1 LGEGEPGSGPS
12 VWVRSF
18 NSPFDFR
25 EPLFHDAVILHR
37 HMIRGYGWSGAGA
50 IDQIEIS
57 VDGGETRRS
66 ADVEPPRERFV
77 WARWPCC
84 WMRAA
89 RAPIPDVPSNRR
101 GRPRAAT
108 GTVLQQHAEFQ
119 RHCGLPLT
127 IL

>member
-1 LGEGEPGSGPS
+1 
-12 VWVRSF
+12 
-18 NSPFDFR
+18 
-25 EPLFHDAVILHR
+25 
-37 HMIRGYGWSGAGA
+37 MIRGYGWSSAGA

-77 WARWPCC
+77 WVRWPCC

-89 RAPIPDVPSNRR
+89 RAPIPDVPSTDEV
-101 GRPRAAT
+101 GRVQPPELCYNNMRKNFS
-108 GTVLQQHAEFQ
+108 G
-119 RHCGLPLT
+119 HCGLPLT